1 MDNEFNIDSSNQNLF
16 TGPSYMQVT
25 VNIDNVEKTLL
36 KFEQKKDGDVYMYCK
51 HAQLYRD
58 PGEAPN
64 NDNTIKQQRYSFHR
78 SLDSEKNI
86 NFIKQTFETSTTGII
101 NTHIVTPV
109 IKNNTGF
116 VHVLSRRAPNLSLD
130 KYNAKKKDKYKTL
143 CIGDL
148 DCASSTLFYS
158 LFIGSSTQYSSDKK
172 PESNV
177 LTFIIGGFK
186 FMFTWAYLPLPSH
199 KSGFLIHSGT
209 IMGNE
214 GNVIGQSKGVD
225 EKGAIQQSLIFFRK
239 LIHEYDITLHVQE
252 KLPLNFVTNL
262 FNVTGLLKGGCLSS
276 PDRIK
281 LTKKMIQDGSIV
293 NYQLT
298 AKK

>member
-36 KFEQKKDGDVYMYCK
+36 KFEQKKNGDVLMYCK
-51 HAQLYRD
+51 HAQFHRD
-58 PGEAPN
+58 PGETSN
-64 NDNTIKQQRYSFHR
+64 NDNKIKQQRYSFHK
-78 SLDSEKNI
+78 SLDSENNI
-86 NFIKQTFETSTTGII
+86 NFIKQTLEISTPGII

-116 VHVLSRRAPNLSLD
+116 IHVFSRRAPNLSFD
-130 KYNAKKKDKYKTL
+130 RYNSKKKDKYKTL

-158 LFIGSSTQYSSDKK
+158 LFIGSSTQHSSDKK
-172 PESNV
+172 SESNV

-199 KSGFLIHSGT
+199 KSGCLIHSGT
-209 IMGNE
+209 TMGDE
-214 GNVIGQSKGVD
+214 GNIIGQSKGVD
-225 EKGAIQQSLIFFRK
+225 EKGAIQQSLMFFRK

-252 KLPLNFVTNL
+252 KLPINFVTNL
-262 FNVTGLLKGGCLSS
+262 FNVTGLLKGGCRSS

-281 LTKKMIQDGSIV
+281 LAKRMIQDGSIV